1 MHIKEIIIDGFKS
14 YANKTSILGL
24 DRHFNAITGFNGSGK
39 SNIFDALCFVMGIS
53 SLANVRAAN
62 LQDLIYKKGLAGI
75 DKASVTVIF
84 ENSDKTNS
92 PVGYEDYDEISVCR
106 TIHQGKS
113 KYILNGY
120 SSTQDKVRDL
130 FLSVQLNINNP
141 HFLVMQG
148 KVRQVVNMKPIEIL
162 GLMEEAAG
170 TSSFQLKKESSL
182 RMIKKKQNK
191 LDEINKMLNE
201 DITPKIEQLDSDK
214 QNFQKWKTTQNEI
227 NRMDKIIKAHDFY
240 VNSKSTEI
248 KVNEVGQFKS
258 QRDEMQGD
266 YNKMLKDKEAL
277 DKKFSELMNNKK
289 NKFQNALSDLDKI
302 KNDKNKDLNVEKDKI
317 KIIKENLANTNKKIG
332 KLTSNLEEKK
342 TILENYKKKKT
353 DLENNTKMLQNDF
366 QHQKDFIN
374 QLEISLANMKA
385 GKKDTNV
392 ISNIQLISD
401 AENNKKNANIEKDQL
416 FEQIKI
422 LRNENK
428 DKKVKLSE
436 MKIKLKDSE
445 TKYNSFQKLIDEV
458 KKKLDGLG
466 QEQNN
471 KNMFEAVQKNI
482 SDKQQEL
489 SRYERQQHEILSK
502 CNQRVEIQ
510 YRDPEPNFDRKRI
523 FGRVIKNFRVKDPKY
538 IRALEKAAGGKL
550 YNVIV
555 DNHKTAAVLFQ
566 RKCFDYM
573 VTLLPLD
580 KVYSKPITE
589 EKIESAKNISKGG
602 AVLALDLIE
611 YDKEIEP
618 AMKFVFGNIL
628 VCNTSQIAEEI
639 AFGKIKV
646 KCVNLEGDVY
656 DPNGILSGGANF
668 TGQPIIK
675 LVGEL
680 REVQEK
686 MENINDDIRELKKK
700 LSDMGENQKKINEN
714 QKKLDELNKKQN
726 EFNKDLINREI
737 STIESELNKCEQEIT
752 TKEARIEYLEKI
764 SKKYSEE
771 LARLKKEEQELNNVS
786 NNSAKKESLYEKKIE
801 DLKKNNTLL
810 KKNIDKTN
818 KEIDQNDYSIQNI
831 NKEIKQLDEDIT
843 NEQKELESANKELS
857 SHEIKVQKIEN
868 EIKKI
873 NVEIYTKETESMKDE
888 KEIREIQSKKD
899 RLENDINNYK
909 NDLKVLEEKIKKYEQ
924 DISDSETYI
933 KKLKKENEWIESE
946 MNFFGMKGTDYDFTK
961 VNIKEECRKLVKL
974 QEDNAILKRKVN
986 MKVESMADQYDK
998 EYTNL
1003 IKKKEIIMKDK
1014 VNIQKA
1020 IEELDKKRK
1029 EALEKVFSLT
1039 SDSLNKIYKTLLPGT
1054 MAKLEQIDNYDL
1066 MKGVHLRVA
1075 FNGIWKKSLAELS
1088 GGQSSLLA
1096 LSLIL
1101 ALLRYKP
1108 APIYIFDEIDAALD
1122 LSHTANLGLM
1132 LKQEFPESQFVVISL
1147 KDGMF
1152 SNANV
1157 LYRVSYVDGSSKVE
1171 RLTKSII

>member
-182 RMIKKKQNK
+182 KMIKKKQNK

-201 DITPKIEQLDSDK
+201 DITPKIEQLDRDK

-686 MENINDDIRELKKK
+686 MENINDEIRDLKKK

-1003 IKKKEIIMKDK
+1003 IKKKEIIVKDK
-1014 VNIQKA
+1014 LNIQKA

>member
-182 RMIKKKQNK
+182 KMIKKKQNK

-201 DITPKIEQLDSDK
+201 DITPKIEQLDRDK

-1157 LYRVSYVDGSSKVE
+1157 LYRVSYVEGSSKVE

>member
-1 MHIKEIIIDGFKS
+1 MHIKDIIIDGFKS
-14 YANKTSILGL
+14 YANKTSIPAL
-24 DRHFNAITGFNGSGK
+24 DRHFSAITGFNGSGK

-53 SLANVRAAN
+53 SLANVRATN

-84 ENSDKTNS
+84 DNTDKSNS
-92 PVGYEDYDEISVCR
+92 PVGYEEYDEITVCR
-106 TIHQGKS
+106 MIYQGKS

-120 SSTQDKVRDL
+120 SSNQEKIRDL

-141 HFLVMQG
+141 HFLIMQG

-182 RMIKKKQNK
+182 KMIKKKQNK
-191 LDEINKMLNE
+191 LDEINKMLTE
-201 DITPKIEQLDSDK
+201 DITPKIEQLDRDK
-214 QNFQKWKTTQNEI
+214 QNYQKWKTTQNEI
-227 NRMDKIIKAHDFY
+227 NRMDKIINAYNFY
-240 VNSKSTEI
+240 THSKN
-248 KVNEVGQFKS
+248 NEVKSNEVSQFIS
-258 QRDEMQGD
+258 QRDEMRGD
-266 YNKMLKDKEAL
+266 YNNMLISYEEL
-277 DKKFSELMNNKK
+277 NKKFTELMNNKK
-289 NKFQNALSDLDKI
+289 SKYQKSLNELGDK
-302 KNDKNKDLNVEKDKI
+302 KNEKNKDLNVEKNKLDLI
-317 KIIKENLANTNKKIG
+317 KNNISNAKKKIEQ
-332 KLTSNLEEKK
+332 LTLNREEKNIKLESINK
-342 TILENYKKKKT
+342 TKT
-353 DLENNTKMLQNDF
+353 DLENNLKMMQNDL
-366 QHQKDFIN
+366 QHQKEFLN
-374 QLEISLANMKA
+374 QLEIALANAKA
-385 GKKDTNV
+385 GKKDSNV

-401 AENNKKNANIEKDQL
+401 AENNKKNANIEKEQL

-422 LRNENK
+422 LTNENK
-428 DKKVKLSE
+428 EKKVKLSE

-445 TKYNSFQKLIDEV
+445 SKFNSFQKLIDDV
-458 KKKLDGLG
+458 KSKLNELG
-466 QEQNN
+466 ENQIN
-471 KNMFEAVQKNI
+471 KNMFDVIQKKI
-482 SDKQQEL
+482 SDKQVEL
-489 SRYERQQHEILSK
+489 SRYERQQNEILTK

-510 YRDPEPNFDRKRI
+510 YRDPEPNFDRKKI
-523 FGRVIKNFRVKDPKY
+523 YGRVIKNFRVKDPKY
-538 IRALEKAAGGKL
+538 IRALEKAAGAKL

-555 DNHKTAAVLFQ
+555 DNHKTASVLFQ

-580 KVYSKPITE
+580 KVYSKPITQD
-589 EKIESAKNISKGG
+589 KLDNANIISKGG
-602 AVLALDLIE
+602 AVLAIDLIE
-611 YDKEIEP
+611 YDKELEP

-656 DPNGILSGGANF
+656 DPNGIMSGGANF
-668 TGQPIIK
+668 SGQPIIK
-675 LVGEL
+675 LVSEL
-680 REVQEK
+680 RDVQDK
-686 MENINDDIRELKKK
+686 MENINDEIKDLKDK
-700 LSDMGENQKKINEN
+700 LSSMGENQKKVNDN
-714 QKKLDELNKKQN
+714 QKKLDDLIKKQN
-726 EFNKDLINREI
+726 EFNKDVINKGI
-737 STIESELNKCEQEIT
+737 STIESELNKCDQEIK

-771 LARLKKEEQELNNVS
+771 LSRLKKEEQELNNVA
-786 NNSAKKESLYEKKIE
+786 NNSAKKESLYERKIE
-801 DLKKNNTLL
+801 EVNKINTNL
-810 KKNIDKTN
+810 KKNIN
-818 KEIDQNDYSIQNI
+818 KINKDIDQNNYLIQNL
-831 NKEIKQLDEDIT
+831 NEEIKQLDEKIE
-843 NEQKELESANKELS
+843 NEKEEIEKFSDELS
-857 SHEIKVQKIEN
+857 SNENKIQKIEN
-868 EIKKI
+868 ELKKI
-873 NVEIYTKETESMKDE
+873 MVEIYNEESDAMKDE
-888 KEIREIQSKKD
+888 KEIKEIQSKKD
-899 RLENDINNYK
+899 RLENDTNNYK
-909 NDLKVLEEKIKKYEQ
+909 NDLKALEEKIKKYEQ
-924 DISDSETYI
+924 EINESESYI

-946 MNFFGMKGTDYDFTK
+946 MNFFGMKGTDYDFSK
-961 VNIKEECRKLVKL
+961 LNIKEEYKKLVKL
-974 QEDNAILKRKVN
+974 QEDNAVLKRKVN

-1003 IKKKEIIMKDK
+1003 IKKKEIIIKDK

-1054 MAKLEQIDNYDL
+1054 MARLEQIDKYDL

-1075 FNGIWKKSLAELS
+1075 FNGVWKQSLSELS

-1171 RLTKSII
+1171 RLTKSSL